1 MIMMQN
7 EARLPRTRN
16 SFNRTAEVAMA
27 GERRNHLRGMES
39 IVQAVEE
46 ESARLTVARAIR
58 SAVANRVPEF
68 PARQRV
74 SRGLRLGIGLNAN
87 KPGSRERFQTGR
99 IVHLWGTVHLLVCE
113 QKMKFIANLLLV
125 Q

>member
-1 MIMMQN
+1 
-7 EARLPRTRN
+7 
-16 SFNRTAEVAMA
+16 MA

-74 SRGLRLGIGLNAN
+74 SRGLRLGIGLNAT
-87 KPGSRERFQTGR
+87 KPGSRERFQAGR
-99 IVHLWGTVHLLVCE
+99 IVHLWGTVHFWFVS
-113 QKMKFIANLLLV
+113 KR
-125 Q
+125 